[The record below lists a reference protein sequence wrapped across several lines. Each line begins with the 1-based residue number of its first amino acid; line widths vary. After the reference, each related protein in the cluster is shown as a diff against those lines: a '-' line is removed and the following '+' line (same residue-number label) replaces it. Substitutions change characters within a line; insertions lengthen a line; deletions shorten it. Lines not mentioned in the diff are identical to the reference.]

1 MAEELAAQVAG
12 GLAGRLRLLAAA
24 LDRLD
29 RLESGSG
36 EWLSSFAGLELAEA
50 AAALTLRAL
59 QTSADPA
66 NLAILAALAE
76 DDSLTV
82 GQLIETTGIG
92 RLVLS
97 ERLNDLVQIGMA
109 TRMIDTDHAQITAA
123 GAGLVKLIDQII
135 SEVTDQYLVAAA
147 QQGKL

>member
-1 MAEELAAQVAG
+1 MAEELAAQVPG

-97 ERLNDLVQIGMA
+97 ERLNDLVQI
-109 TRMIDTDHAQITAA
+109 
-123 GAGLVKLIDQII
+123 
-135 SEVTDQYLVAAA
+135 
-147 QQGKL
+147 